1 MPMKPTRCRAVS
13 PAAAAVPV
21 PGALSA
27 GARGDGPEC
36 GADTMNHKCRAQFR
50 KRTAGGDR

>member
-27 GARGDGPEC
+27 RERGDGPAC
-36 GADTMNHKCRAQFR
+36 GTDTTSHELRAQFR